1 MGLREATSIL
11 KVMIAEQERTYKVC
25 KLIKANTLAID
36 ICFYLQSLLVIYT
49 SRIYI
54 LDNDTS
60 RGSQESSG
68 IRFK

>member
-1 MGLREATSIL
+1 MRVIL
-11 KVMIAEQERTYKVC
+11 KAVIAEQEGTYKVC
-25 KLIKANTLAID
+25 KLIKENNLAVD
-36 ICFYLQSLLVIYT
+36 ICFYLQSHLVIYT